1 MKKIIAALFMRM
13 RVWINAALIVGGIT
27 AILLVVVNLVLG
39 RVFEPD
45 RAGVYQNLENK
56 VVDEWVARYDV
67 ETLKRVYPGKTDQ
80 QILELLRETSVIP
93 VVYEPYVLF
102 RSAPRAMAYHAIHEA
117 GFRLVG
123 PDQGPWP
130 MDRRAFN
137 VFVFGGSTAFG
148 YGVPDVDTVS
158 AKLQQQLRKAS
169 GSKQVN
175 IYNFG
180 TGAYYSS
187 QELIYFQRLLAKGFV
202 PDAVIFIDGLNDFWR
217 WDDIPVHNERYVNI
231 FNNSEGE
238 NLGNPAYF
246 FRRWIK
252 SLPMTRLA
260 QQLTAPEPQMLMA
273 PDSGAEPKTG
283 PSGAQEACRRNQVSL
298 QEKAGQHN
306 NPQKLRQAID
316 TYSRNKAMAE
326 AIAERFGIAAY
337 FVWQPIPT
345 FEYDR
350 CHSVFHGDLHEHF
363 RSMFGYP
370 MMAELSRD
378 NKLGKNFIWC
388 ASIQRG
394 ESRNFYVDNVH
405 YNADM
410 AELLS
415 RCIVGNSGLTDQVGA
430 KR

>member
-1 MKKIIAALFMRM
+1 MIAVLFLRM
-13 RVWINAALIVGGIT
+13 RTWATTALIVGGIT
-27 AILLVVVNLVLG
+27 AILLVVVNVVLG

-45 RAGVYQNLENK
+45 RSGVYQNLENK
-56 VVDEWVARYDV
+56 VVDAWVARYDV
-67 ETLKRVYPGKTDQ
+67 ATLKRVYPGKTEE
-80 QILELLRETSVIP
+80 QILDLLRETSVIP

-102 RSAPRAMAYHAIHEA
+102 RSAPRAMAHHAIHEA

-123 PDQGPWP
+123 PEQGPWP
-130 MDRRAFN
+130 MDRQAFN

-148 YGVPDVDTVS
+148 YGVPDVDTVPS
-158 AKLQQQLRKAS
+158 RLQGQLRKAA

-175 IYNFG
+175 LYNFG
-180 TGAYYSS
+180 TGSYYST
-187 QELIYFQRLLAKGFV
+187 QEVIYFQRLLAKGYV
-202 PDAVIFIDGLNDFWR
+202 PDAVVFIDGLNDFWR

-231 FNNSEGE
+231 FNNAEGE
-238 NLGNPAYF
+238 NLGNPSHF

-260 QQLTAPEPQMLMA
+260 QRLAAPEPQMLMA
-273 PDSGAEPKTG
+273 PERGAEAGAAPVDSG
-283 PSGAQEACRRNQVSL
+283 EACRRNQATL
-298 QEKAGQHN
+298 REKAGQHD

-316 TYSRNKAMAE
+316 TYTRNKAMAE
-326 AIAERFGIAAY
+326 AIAERFKIAAY

-350 CHSVFHGDLHEHF
+350 CHSVFHGDLQEHF

-370 MMAELSRD
+370 MMVEHARENR
-378 NKLGKNFIWC
+378 LGKNFIWC
-388 ASIQRG
+388 ASIQSG
-394 ESRNFYVDNVH
+394 ERRNFYVDNVH

-415 RCIVGNSGLTDQVGA
+415 RCIVENSGLADRAKA